1 MENLS
6 PCPNCGNRALYRSQN
21 VEATSTHG
29 PNNLPGLG
37 RFLHRARMS
46 LVLCRDCG
54 LVRIFADAEARAKV
68 SESKNWA
75 PL

>member
-1 MENLS
+1 MEKLS
-6 PCPNCGNRALYRSQN
+6 PCPNCDSRALYQSQD

-29 PNNLPGLG
+29 PNILPWLG

-54 LVRIFADAEARAKV
+54 LVRIFADAEARAKL
-68 SESKNWA
+68 SESKRWK

>member
-1 MENLS
+1 MESLS
-6 PCPNCGNRALYRSQN
+6 PCPNCGSRALYRSEE

-29 PNNLPGLG
+29 PNILPWLG

-46 LVLCRDCG
+46 LVLCQGCG
-54 LVRIFADAEARAKV
+54 YVRLFADAEARAKV
-68 SESKNWA
+68 SESKKWK

>member
-6 PCPNCGNRALYRSQN
+6 PCPNCGSRSIYRSEE

-29 PNNLPGLG
+29 PNILPWLG
-37 RFLHRARMS
+37 RLFHRARMS
-46 LVLCRDCG
+46 LLLCRDCG
-54 LVRIFADAEARAKV
+54 LVRVFADAEARTKV
-68 SESKNWA
+68 SQSEHWK

>member
-6 PCPNCGNRALYRSQN
+6 PCPNCGSRALYRSED
-21 VEATSTHG
+21 VEATSAHG
-29 PNNLPGLG
+29 PNILPWLG

-54 LVRIFADAEARAKV
+54 LVRLFAGAEARAKV
-68 SESKNWA
+68 SESKKWKR
-75 PL
+75 L

>member
-1 MENLS
+1 
-6 PCPNCGNRALYRSQN
+6 LYRSEE

-29 PNNLPGLG
+29 PNILPGLG
-37 RFLHRARMS
+37 RLFHRARMS

-54 LVRIFADAEARAKV
+54 FVRVFADAEARAKV
-68 SESKNWA
+68 SQSNKWK